1 MRRSRTAGRHWSL
14 LRSVLVGNRRVSLG
28 LMAWSVVESV
38 PTMLSGL
45 LVARALDSGF
55 LVGDWVHG
63 LLWLTPMLVTTVI
76 GAWGTRHCVV
86 RVGRLVEPLRDELV
100 RLVVS
105 STVRAGN
112 GSREAGHGRVIA
124 RLTDQVELVRS
135 AAAAVLSVLRT
146 FLFTTASVLI
156 GALSLIPEIAPLLV
170 GPLVATIVALG
181 FSLRSLARGQRRV
194 LAADED
200 VSGGVA
206 TLEKGLRDTVAAGAE
221 SSMVGWLERL
231 AARQAAAARSLAAG
245 FALRTLVFGIGAWL
259 PFVLVVAA
267 TPRLM
272 AHGATA
278 GEIVGALTY
287 LISGLQPALQAVV
300 RTMGTAATTML
311 VVLRWITDQTED
323 PVETPGPALGA
334 GSRPRGRELVLRGV
348 DFTYGAAAEPV
359 VRRLDL
365 GISDGDHLAVVG
377 PSGIGKST
385 LANIMSG
392 ILAPQRGQVL
402 LGGTPVAE
410 LDGAEL
416 AGSRVLIP
424 QEAYVFGGTLRENLT
439 YLSPRCP
446 DTELHRV
453 ITEFGLGTLVDEI
466 GGLDR
471 EIVPRSLSSGQRQL
485 IASARAYLSPAWLA
499 ILDEAT
505 SHLDPPAEAAVEEA
519 FARRPGA
526 LVVVAHRMSSARR
539 AARILVMDGRQV
551 QLGTHASLL
560 TDNPLYRDL
569 AGRWDEHDPLSRVA
583 S

>member
-1 MRRSRTAGRHWSL
+1 MRRSRPAGRHWSL
-14 LRSVLVGNRRVSLG
+14 LRSVLVGNRRVSLA

-38 PTMLSGL
+38 PAMLSGL
-45 LVARALDSGF
+45 LVARALDNGF
-55 LVGDWVHG
+55 LAGDWPRG

-76 GAWGTRHCVV
+76 GAWATRHCVV

-112 GSREAGHGRVIA
+112 GSRGAEHGRVIA
-124 RLTDQVELVRS
+124 CLTDQVELVRS
-135 AAAAVLSVLRT
+135 ASAAVLSVLRT
-146 FLFTTASVLI
+146 FVFTTASVLI
-156 GALSLIPEIAPLLV
+156 GALSLIPEIAPLLI
-170 GPLVATIVALG
+170 GPLVVTIVALG

-200 VSGGVA
+200 MSGGVA
-206 TLEKGLRDTVAAGAE
+206 TLERGLRDTVAAGAE

-245 FALRTLVFGIGAWL
+245 FALRGMVFGIGAWL

-267 TPRLM
+267 TPQLM

-287 LISGLQPALQAVV
+287 LISGLQPALQAVI
-300 RTMGTAATTML
+300 RAMGTAATTML
-311 VVLRWITDQTED
+311 VVLRWITDQTGD
-323 PVETPGPALGA
+323 PVETTGPALGA
-334 GSRPRGRELVLRGV
+334 GRRPQGRELTLRGV

-359 VRRLDL
+359 VRHLDL
-365 GISDGDHLAVVG
+365 RMSDGDHLAVVG

-410 LDGAEL
+410 LDGTEL

-424 QEAYVFGGTLRENLT
+424 QEAYVFRATLRENLT
-439 YLSPRCP
+439 YLSPRCR
-446 DTELHRV
+446 DAELHRV
-453 ITEFGLGTLVDEI
+453 ITEFGLGALVDEI

-471 EIVPRSLSSGQRQL
+471 EIVPQSLSSGQRQL

-519 FARRPGA
+519 FARRSGA

-539 AARILVMDGRQV
+539 AARILVMDGRRG

-569 AGRWDEHDPLSRVA
+569 AGRWDEHDPLSRAA